1 MRIMQ
6 QPELKILISGG
17 GTGGHIFPAIAI
29 ADAIRRKNGNA
40 NMLFVGAKGR
50 MEMDKVPMAGYPI
63 EGLWISG
70 FQRNFTLK
78 NLLFPLKLAVSLIK
92 SGKII
97 KSFKPDVVVGVG
109 GYASGAICKMAVK
122 KHIPVVLQEQN
133 SFPGITNKL
142 LAKDAAKICVAYDGM
157 EKYFPAKKL
166 IITGNPVRKNVIEIE
181 GKRDRAFE
189 FFKLDKSKPVI
200 LVVGGSQGAKAINES
215 IDENLPLFVQNNLQ
229 LIWQTG
235 KLYIEKAS
243 QAINDKVEGEARKS
257 IVAVEF
263 IERMDLAYVAADIVV
278 SRAGAI
284 AISELCAVG
293 KPCIFV
299 PLPTAAED
307 HQTKNAMALVAKQ
320 AAIHLSNN
328 EALKK
333 LAGLVVDLAKNE
345 SKRTELSRNIKMLA
359 VSNSDDKIADEVI
372 KIAVK

>member
-1 MRIMQ
+1 MQ

-29 ADAIRRKNGNA
+29 ADAIRRKTGNA
-40 NMLFVGAKGR
+40 NILFVGAKGR

-78 NLLFPLKLAVSLIK
+78 NFLFPLKLAVSLIK

-157 EKYFPAKKL
+157 EKYFPTEKL

-181 GKRDRAFE
+181 GKRGRAFE

-200 LVVGGSQGAKAINES
+200 FVVGGSQGAKAINES
-215 IDENLPLFVQNNLQ
+215 IDENLNLFVQNNLQ

-263 IERMDLAYVAADIVV
+263 IERMDLAYAAADIVV

-307 HQTKNAMALVAKQ
+307 HQTKNALALVAKQ
-320 AAIHLSNN
+320 AAIHLPNN
-328 EALKK
+328 EALIK

-345 SKRTELSRNIKMLA
+345 SKRNELSRNIKMLA

>member
-1 MRIMQ
+1 MQ

-29 ADAIRRKNGNA
+29 ADAIRRKTGNA
-40 NMLFVGAKGR
+40 NILFVGAKGR

-122 KHIPVVLQEQN
+122 THIPVVLQEQN

-215 IDENLPLFVQNNLQ
+215 IDENLNLFVQNNLQ

-243 QAINDKVEGEARKS
+243 AAINDKIEGEARKS

-263 IERMDLAYVAADIVV
+263 IERMDLAYAAADIVV
-278 SRAGAI
+278 SRSGAI

-307 HQTKNAMALVAKQ
+307 HQTKNALALVAKQ
-320 AAIHLSNN
+320 AAIHLPNN

-345 SKRTELSRNIKMLA
+345 SKRTELSCNIKMLA